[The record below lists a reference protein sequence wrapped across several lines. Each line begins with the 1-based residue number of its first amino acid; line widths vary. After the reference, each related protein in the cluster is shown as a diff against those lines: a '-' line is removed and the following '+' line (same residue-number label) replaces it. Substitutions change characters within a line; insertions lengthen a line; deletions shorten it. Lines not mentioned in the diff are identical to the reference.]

1 MESDRKRWVVR
12 GIGGKLQ
19 ETVSYDGSC
28 EDALEAL
35 GSDEEMRNNRELCAK
50 GLLLWRVIGSV
61 E

>member
-1 MESDRKRWVVR
+1 VGSDRKRWVVR

-19 ETVSYDGSC
+19 DTVSYDGSC

-35 GSDEEMRNNRELCAK
+35 GSDDEIRNNKELWK
-50 GLLLWRVIGSV
+50 GIIYCG